1 MKTDLRQPIQ
11 NLRAALSGAHDN
23 ALGRSAP
30 DELQTM
36 LRLSVEK
43 LDELLA
49 ASEPTTRSSVALSVH
64 DTLAQAHSALWA
76 WYKWLDEGALRPCA

>member
-11 NLRAALSGAHDN
+11 NLRAALWGAQEN
-23 ALGRSAP
+23 AQGRGAP

-36 LRLSVEK
+36 LQLSVEK

-49 ASEPTTRSSVALSVH
+49 ASGPALSAH
-64 DTLAQAHSALWA
+64 DTLAQARSALMA
-76 WYKWLDEGALRPCA
+76 WHTWLDEGSLRAYA